1 MDKLPPEYNGLSG
14 DLENK
19 VSEPAP
25 LVPDGEQPEPP
36 QQFKEKVIV
45 PEDANVQPKG
55 GWKLLLGILACA
67 ALLVACVVLLL
78 LGYETPAGIC
88 AGVFA
93 VAVTVFLVSLTVAEK
108 RLLSGK
114 GVLNKPD
121 NRKITARV
129 IECACV
135 SRSYKEHRD
144 IYGRF
149 YARELVGAV
158 YVIRLKE
165 SGENAENPEK
175 IYVAKSKQ
183 YFAQNEEVA
192 AYVRGKYAYID
203 LNAPFNAQKTATR
216 KNHD

>member
-1 MDKLPPEYNGLSG
+1 MDKLPQEYNGLSD

-19 VSEPAP
+19 VGEPAP
-25 LVPDGEQPEPP
+25 LVPDGEPQEPP
-36 QQFKEKVIV
+36 QFFKEKVTV
-45 PEDANVQPKG
+45 PEAANVPPKG
-55 GWKLLLGILACA
+55 SWKILLCILACA
-67 ALLVACVVLLL
+67 APLIATAVLLL
-78 LGYETPAGIC
+78 LGYETPAAIC

-93 VAVTVFLVSLTVAEK
+93 VAVTVFLVTLTVKEK

-129 IECACV
+129 IECACS
-135 SRSYKEHRD
+135 SRTYRD
-144 IYGRF
+144 IHIKNAPRV
-149 YARELVGAV
+149 RTLVDAV

-165 SGENAENPEK
+165 SGENAENSEK

-183 YFAQNEEVA
+183 YFVQNEEVA

-203 LNAPFNAQKTATR
+203 LTDPFNAQKTATR